1 MAMGDE
7 TTMKLDLQNALEFAY
22 RANINRYRR
31 LMSTYLTSDEREFVE
46 RRLGEEEK
54 ALRQITGNTPLGN
67 YPDAAE

>member
-1 MAMGDE
+1 
-7 TTMKLDLQNALEFAY
+7 MKLDLQNALEFAY

>member
-1 MAMGDE
+1 MATGNE

-31 LMSTYLTSDEREFVE
+31 LLSTYLTADEREFIE
-46 RRLGEEEK
+46 RQLGEEEK
-54 ALRQITGNTPLGN
+54 ALRQIAGSTPIGN

>member
-22 RANINRYRR
+22 RANINRYWR
-31 LMSTYLTSDEREFVE
+31 LMTPYLTCDEREFVE
-46 RRLGEEEK
+46 RRRGQEEK

>member
-1 MAMGDE
+1 MGDE

-31 LMSTYLTSDEREFVE
+31 LMTTYLTSDEREFVE
-46 RRLGEEEK
+46 RRLGQEET